1 MAEQVDADMFIS
13 SHHNSLSEQV
23 DSNKVEGIEVYYYNG
38 QSQVFAENI
47 GANLASVTGRKLRFV
62 NWSWYRVTMLTSCPA
77 VLVESGYIC
86 SPAEFDRIASD
97 FGMFQYANG
106 VADAVLQYF
115 Q

>member
-1 MAEQVDADMFIS
+1 MQICS
-13 SHHNSLSEQV
+13 SPAIITPSQN
-23 DSNKVEGIEVYYYNG
+23 SNKVEGIEVYYYNG